1 MCVCRGAY
9 VLVSKEAGQGL
20 SAGSG
25 AARAG
30 DAARAGEA
38 VRLPGALKGEP
49 G

>member
-1 MCVCRGAY
+1 MCLFVCVCVGGGAY

-25 AARAG
+25 A
-30 DAARAGEA
+30 GEA
-38 VRLPGALKGEP
+38 ARLPGALKGTP